1 MFRRSIACFIVLLA
15 LGATAFAQAPSEV
28 HLVQG
33 VVHGIRSDALG
44 RALDADLRAL
54 EGVLVCRFD
63 RNNRNLYVE
72 VGADSPMD
80 EQSVRDVVETHG
92 GTLTCYQRL
101 PFGAQ
106 PFRLLDPRLCT
117 QAPAVR

>member
-1 MFRRSIACFIVLLA
+1 MIRRSFAWLA
-15 LGATAFAQAPSEV
+15 MLVAFGSTVSAQMPSEV

-33 VVHGIRSDALG
+33 VVQGIRSDALG
-44 RALDADLRAL
+44 RALDADLRVL

-106 PFRLLDPRLCT
+106 PFRLLDPRSCT
-117 QAPAVR
+117 QAPALR

>member
-1 MFRRSIACFIVLLA
+1 MFRRCIACFILLLA
-15 LGATAFAQAPSEV
+15 IVVSASAQAPSGV

-33 VVHGIRSDALG
+33 VVQGIRSDALG

-63 RNNRNLYVE
+63 RHNRNLYVE

>member
-1 MFRRSIACFIVLLA
+1 MFRRMIASFALLLA
-15 LGATAFAQAPSEV
+15 FVSSASAQAPSQV

-44 RALDADLRAL
+44 QALDADLRAL

-106 PFRLLDPRLCT
+106 PFRLLDPRHCT